1 MDSDYKKPRQT
12 WKYFLIL
19 GLILLLG
26 FVLACLLY
34 IFQLIRTGQWQ
45 EGQTISDLQSSD
57 KKTSTETLQQMTK
70 DSYWI
75 GAAKPKVTIIEF
87 ADFSCSMCDNSFPNV
102 REISSKY
109 KNDVKIIFKDFPAVS
124 SYSTDLALAAR
135 CAGEQGL
142 FWPMHD
148 KLFINQGLSKETELV
163 EMARQIGAST
173 TRFIT
178 CFEKKKYATQ
188 INQDY
193 EDGKTLKV
201 EGTPTWFINGTKV
214 EGDIP
219 RTTFI
224 NIIENLLK

>member
-1 MDSDYKKPRQT
+1 MGVNDQKTHKI
-12 WKYFLIL
+12 WKYFLVL

-26 FVLACLLY
+26 FIFACLVY
-34 IFQLIRTGQWQ
+34 IFQLIKTGQWQ
-45 EGQTISDLQSSD
+45 EGQELSNRQSSEE
-57 KKTSTETLQQMTK
+57 KLSESTLKQMTK

-87 ADFSCSMCDNSFPNV
+87 ADFSCSMCGNSFPNI

-109 KNDVKIIFKDFPAVS
+109 KNDVKIIFKDFPVVS
-124 SYSTDLALAAR
+124 SYSTDLALAAN

-148 KLFINQGLSKETELV
+148 KLFINQGISKETELV

-173 TRFIT
+173 TRFTT

-188 INQDY
+188 VNQDY
-193 EDGKTLKV
+193 EDGKTLGV
-201 EGTPTWFINGTKV
+201 SGTPTWFVNGTKI

-219 RTTFI
+219 RATFM